1 MPNFFKSIFA
11 SEPPKA
17 SPRVDDPCE
26 PCPLQERPEQVYK
39 VVVTVTTRAG
49 DIPVTGVVVN
59 LDEALLGKT
68 DEEGKSP
75 ESAVRTKPTTDI
87 EVRYSNNSEGLNEE
101 VFSLSVKEIV
111 AAAKTFKAGDA
122 NHLIAKVQDVFGSG
136 TSALGGDKDF
146 SDTYAGTPDVSM
158 TDTTNPDVKLL
169 SVHVRLATLSLAV
182 PYLSQVGPGET
193 ITIKPATPANPAGTQ
208 KNYKGSI
215 ICMPTSTKMC
225 TDYWG
230 ITKQGGGTLSRNFL
244 MQSCW
249 DEHAN
254 PSPVYP
260 CPWQD
265 WGHLRRVVGKLAEA
279 AHKGIYSVD
288 SGPAGS
294 GSASIPSNYAD
305 ALVKEL
311 ATGKPVVTSTYATA
325 GHVMCVRG
333 AVVDHKGKAQW
344 LIFNDPYG
352 NLASPSSIYD
362 FLDIAAPVGLR
373 GTSTAPVMNNP
384 DDVRAVREVLT
395 RLGHYSGALDGAIS
409 ESDPKDPTVIAIK
422 AFQGQGGDG
431 RVDPGAGTE
440 KRLNKA
446 LANNTSSSYS
456 SAENEKNT
464 ASGAGSARGRHV
476 YYNGET
482 EARGP
487 GRPVSGRF
495 ELKTQS
501 WTLVIEPVKPLT
513 KQEISKRLVPHK

>member
-169 SVHVRLATLSLAV
+169 SV
-182 PYLSQVGPGET
+182 
-193 ITIKPATPANPAGTQ
+193 
-208 KNYKGSI
+208 
-215 ICMPTSTKMC
+215 
-225 TDYWG
+225 
-230 ITKQGGGTLSRNFL
+230 
-244 MQSCW
+244 
-249 DEHAN
+249 
-254 PSPVYP
+254 
-260 CPWQD
+260 
-265 WGHLRRVVGKLAEA
+265 
-279 AHKGIYSVD
+279 
-288 SGPAGS
+288 
-294 GSASIPSNYAD
+294 
-305 ALVKEL
+305 
-311 ATGKPVVTSTYATA
+311 
-325 GHVMCVRG
+325 
-333 AVVDHKGKAQW
+333 
-344 LIFNDPYG
+344 
-352 NLASPSSIYD
+352 
-362 FLDIAAPVGLR
+362 APVGLR
-373 GTSTAPVMNNP
+373 GTSTAPVMN
-384 DDVRAVREVLT
+384 
-395 RLGHYSGALDGAIS
+395 
-409 ESDPKDPTVIAIK
+409 
-422 AFQGQGGDG
+422 
-431 RVDPGAGTE
+431 
-440 KRLNKA
+440 
-446 LANNTSSSYS
+446 
-456 SAENEKNT
+456 
-464 ASGAGSARGRHV
+464 
-476 YYNGET
+476 
-482 EARGP
+482 

-501 WTLVIEPVKPLT
+501 WTLVIRTVGADADAGRHIRTAIDGLCPGRIRALAYRAGWRHP
-513 KQEISKRLVPHK
+513 QG